1 VNINDKVNQEILEG
15 ELVEETEAT
24 GAGLIEGDLD
34 ELSLLS
40 RERDDFK
47 EMARR
52 LQADFENYRK
62 RVSRQEDEATS
73 RAISEFVSKLLP
85 SLDALEIA
93 KEHLNPKSIN
103 SQESLALI
111 KIGDLLHET
120 LEKSGLE
127 SIKGLGEL
135 FDPNIHDAISRTEN
149 NEDESLPTVDK
160 VLRTGYSWNGN
171 VIRPAMV
178 SVKG

>member
-1 VNINDKVNQEILEG
+1 
-15 ELVEETEAT
+15 
-24 GAGLIEGDLD
+24 
-34 ELSLLS
+34 
-40 RERDDFK
+40 
-47 EMARR
+47 M
-52 LQADFENYRK
+52 
-62 RVSRQEDEATS
+62 
-73 RAISEFVSKLLP
+73 
-85 SLDALEIA
+85 
-93 KEHLNPKSIN
+93 
-103 SQESLALI
+103 ALI